1 MRSLQSCSHPQPYG
15 TWSASFAV
23 VAPSPTIK
31 NIKNIPMFKCFGVFS
46 QVIAFVCLGSE
57 FATVRTLLPLLRRIG
72 ACTALARAKN
82 VGKASLAR
90 LAAPTSRQGITE
102 PWELS
107 LPRPRSE
114 WFSDG
119 HPKRLLGVDSIW
131 QAETARRGE
140 PVSCGIEEP
149 LRYWNP
155 RPAHIPAGKQT
166 GQTTDP
172 TRAEF
177 CVGANRLLAGL
188 VLHQVRPQDRS
199 AAAARQRIGSSHNRN
214 PGLVSVPG
222 PDAGSSL
229 PLRSQRSV
237 TTASAASPD
246 PLPASIETL
255 FSQLARRRLRRL
267 AAKEQP

>member
-1 MRSLQSCSHPQPYG
+1 MRSLRSCSHPRPYG

-23 VAPSPTIK
+23 IAPSPTIK
-31 NIKNIPMFKCFGVFS
+31 NIKNISMFKCFGVFS
-46 QVIAFVCLGSE
+46 QVIAFVCIGSE

-82 VGKASLAR
+82 VGEASAAR
-90 LAAPTSRQGITE
+90 LAPPTSRRGITE

-107 LPRPRSE
+107 LPRPRPE

-119 HPKRLLGVDSIW
+119 HPKRLLGVDSTW

-149 LRYWNP
+149 LRSWNP
-155 RPAHIPAGKQT
+155 RPALLPAGNQT

-177 CVGANRLLAGL
+177 VGANRLLAGL

-199 AAAARQRIGSSHNRN
+199 AAAARQRIGPSHKWN

-222 PDAGSSL
+222 PNAGWSF
-229 PLRSQRSV
+229 PLRSERSV

-267 AAKEQP
+267 AAKERP